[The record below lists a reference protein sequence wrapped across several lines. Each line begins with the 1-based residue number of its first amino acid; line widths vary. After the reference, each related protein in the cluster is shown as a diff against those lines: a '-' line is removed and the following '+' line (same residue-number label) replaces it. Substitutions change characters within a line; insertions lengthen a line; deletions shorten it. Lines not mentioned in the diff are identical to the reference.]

1 VQRVPLPLTPERW
14 QRLQQVFDGL
24 VELPADRQAAAL
36 AREAETDPDLAAEV
50 GAMLAH
56 EAAAAGRLR
65 DVIGETVDASA
76 VAGAPPPRFGGYRV
90 VREVGR
96 GGMGVVYEGTSD
108 DEFQRRVAIKV
119 APWAGAGALLDARFR
134 LERQILS
141 GLDHPHIARF
151 LDGGTEGAQPY
162 FVMEFV
168 DGVPLTTHVRT
179 ARLDV
184 RARIALVRDIC
195 AALDYAHQHL
205 VVHRDLKP
213 SNILVT
219 PDGIPKV
226 LDFGI
231 AKLLG
236 PDAAETGATIG
247 LTSWTP
253 GYASPEQVLG
263 TPVSTRSDVYSLGL
277 VLYEVL
283 TGEAAQRA
291 DTSSPVALARSVC
304 ETEPPAPSARA
315 AAAGHRVLAR
325 ELRGDLDTIVAMAIR
340 KEPERRYAS
349 MAAFADDLGRYLAGL
364 PVAARPNTWTY
375 RARKFVA
382 RHRVAAVAAVLV
394 GASIAGGTTAAV
406 YQARRAER
414 RFAQVRGLANAFVF
428 DVHDRVA
435 ALPGA
440 TEARRA
446 IVRTALTYLENLR
459 EEATGDASLAHELAA
474 AYERVGT
481 VQGHPLSA
489 NLGEP
494 DAALQSYA
502 RAATLLAPFEAAAGA
517 ETLVQVATVALR
529 QAQVLRARGDVEA
542 SQRAYERARDAGERS
557 IRDGGTRAALSIV
570 GEVHAEMA
578 RAAMDRRDAPLAEAS
593 SARAMAVAEQLLAL
607 GPADADLRNNLAS
620 ALNALGVARVAAG
633 RLEDAAASFA
643 RSAAVREELV
653 RDAPTNV
660 TYRRSLMVS
669 YGSLADILGARSGE
683 NIGDI
688 AGATAALEKATA
700 LARATLAEDAADR
713 RARFDVVNALLRLGA
728 LLGEYSVPASAI
740 APLTEA
746 ESLNATLL
754 AEEPASDRYGY
765 VQVVLDRRIGRVLA
779 AAGRDAEA
787 AVRFERVRARG
798 AALLRGPN
806 GPATRNQ
813 LLMATVDL
821 ARIRAA
827 AGEARAVAL
836 AQEATAGL
844 AGTPVTPPNVAAT
857 LHADLAR
864 VWLALAAARPPSA
877 RAGLLAQ
884 ASALADEGTRLWT
897 AAPLPKALEPQRA
910 AALAALAADRARATA
925 LTRP

>member
-1 VQRVPLPLTPERW
+1 
-14 QRLQQVFDGL
+14 
-24 VELPADRQAAAL
+24 
-36 AREAETDPDLAAEV
+36 
-50 GAMLAH
+50 
-56 EAAAAGRLR
+56 
-65 DVIGETVDASA
+65 
-76 VAGAPPPRFGGYRV
+76 
-90 VREVGR
+90 
-96 GGMGVVYEGTSD
+96 
-108 DEFQRRVAIKV
+108 
-119 APWAGAGALLDARFR
+119 
-134 LERQILS
+134 
-141 GLDHPHIARF
+141 
-151 LDGGTEGAQPY
+151 
-162 FVMEFV
+162 
-168 DGVPLTTHVRT
+168 
-179 ARLDV
+179 
-184 RARIALVRDIC
+184 
-195 AALDYAHQHL
+195 
-205 VVHRDLKP
+205 
-213 SNILVT
+213 VT

-474 AYERVGT
+474 AYERIGT

>member
-1 VQRVPLPLTPERW
+1 VPLPLTPERW

>member
-1 VQRVPLPLTPERW
+1 VPLPLTPERW
-14 QRLQQVFDGL
+14 QRLQQVFDRL
-24 VELPADRQAAAL
+24 VELPEDEQTAAL
-36 AREAETDPDLAAEV
+36 AREAGEDPDLAAEV
-50 GAMLAH
+50 AAMLAH

-65 DVIGETVDASA
+65 EVIGDSVETSA

-119 APWAGAGALLDARFR
+119 APWAGAGALLEARFR

-151 LDGGTEGAQPY
+151 LDGGAEGAQPY

-168 DGVPLTTHVRT
+168 DGVPLTTYVRT

-184 RARIALVRDIC
+184 RQRVALVRGIC
-195 AALDYAHQHL
+195 GALDYAHQHL

-219 PDGIPKV
+219 ADGTPKV

-236 PDAAETGATIG
+236 PDAADTGATIG

-253 GYASPEQVLG
+253 DYASPEQVLG
-263 TPVSTRSDVYSLGL
+263 RPVSTRSDVYSLGL

-283 TGEAAQRA
+283 TGEGAQQA

-304 ETEPPAPSARA
+304 ETTPPLPSARA
-315 AAAGHRVLAR
+315 AATGDRALAR
-325 ELRGDLDTIVAMAIR
+325 ALRGDLDRIVAMAIR

-349 MAAFADDLGRYLAGL
+349 MAAFADDLGRWLDGL
-364 PVAARPNTWTY
+364 PVAARPSTWRY
-375 RARKFVA
+375 RAGKFVA
-382 RHRVAAVAAVLV
+382 RHRVAAVATVLV
-394 GASIAGGTTAAV
+394 AVSIAGGTTAAV

-459 EEATGDASLAHELAA
+459 EDATGDAALAHELAA
-474 AYERVGT
+474 AYERIGT
-481 VQGHPLSA
+481 VQGHPLSP

-502 RAATLLAPFEAAAGA
+502 RAEALLAPFEASAAP

-529 QAQVLRARGDVEA
+529 QAQVLRARGDVTA
-542 SQRAYERARDAGERS
+542 SQRAYERARDAGERGVS
-557 IRDGGTRAALSIV
+557 GGATRANLSVV

-578 RAAMDRRDAPLAEAS
+578 RASMDRRDVAAAEAS

-607 GPADADLRNNLAS
+607 DPADADLRNNVAS

-633 RLEDAAASFA
+633 RIEDAAASFA

-653 RDAPTNV
+653 RDAPTNIN
-660 TYRRSLMVS
+660 YRRSLMVS
-669 YGSLADILGARSGE
+669 YGSLADVLGARAGE
-683 NIGDI
+683 NLGDVV
-688 AGATAALEKATA
+688 GATAALEKAIA
-700 LARATLAEDAADR
+700 IARATAADDPADR

-728 LLGEYSVPASAI
+728 LLGDFSATPAAAL
-740 APLTEA
+740 APLEEA
-746 ESLNATLL
+746 EALNATLL

-765 VQVVLDRRIGRVLA
+765 VQVVIDRRVGRA
-779 AAGRDAEA
+779 FIAAGRDADA
-787 AVRFERVRARG
+787 AARFERVRAR
-798 AALLRGPN
+798 APKLLGGPN
-806 GPATRNQ
+806 GPSTRSQWLQATI
-813 LLMATVDL
+813 DL
-821 ARIRAA
+821 AALRAA
-827 AGEARAVAL
+827 TNDPRAL
-836 AQEATAGL
+836 ALVREATSGL
-844 AGTPVTPPNVAAT
+844 AGTPITPTNVAAA
-857 LHADLAR
+857 LHADLGR
-864 VWLALAAARPPSA
+864 VWLSLAAAQPPSA
-877 RAGLLAQ
+877 REEALTRA
-884 ASALADEGTRLWT
+884 AALAGDSRALWT
-897 AAPLPKALEPQRA
+897 SATLPAAIEPQRA
-910 AALAALAADRARATA
+910 AALAALDADRARAAA

>member
-1 VQRVPLPLTPERW
+1 
-14 QRLQQVFDGL
+14 
-24 VELPADRQAAAL
+24 
-36 AREAETDPDLAAEV
+36 RE
-50 GAMLAH
+50 
-56 EAAAAGRLR
+56 
-65 DVIGETVDASA
+65 VIGDSVDASA
-76 VAGAPPPRFGGYRV
+76 VAGVPPGRFGSYRV

-108 DEFQRRVAIKV
+108 DEFERRVAIKV

-151 LDGGTEGAQPY
+151 LDGGAEGAQPY

-168 DGVPLTTHVRT
+168 DGVPLTTYVRT
-179 ARLDV
+179 AGLGV
-184 RARIALVRDIC
+184 RARVALVQRIC

-236 PDAAETGATIG
+236 PDAADTGATIG

-253 GYASPEQVLG
+253 DYASPEQVLG
-263 TPVSTRSDVYSLGL
+263 KPVSTRSDVYSLGL

-283 TGEAAQRA
+283 TGEGAQRA

-304 ETEPPAPSARA
+304 ETEPGLASARA
-315 AAAGHRVLAR
+315 AAAGNRALAR
-325 ELRGDLDTIVAMAIR
+325 DLRGDLDTIVGMAIR

-364 PVAARPNTWTY
+364 PVTARPNTWTY

-394 GASIAGGTTAAV
+394 AASVAGGTAAAV

-459 EEATGDASLAHELAA
+459 EEATGDAALAHELAA
-474 AYERVGT
+474 AYERIGT

-502 RAATLLAPFEAAAGA
+502 RAAALLAPFEASAGA
-517 ETLVQVATVALR
+517 ETLVQVATVALK
-529 QAQVLRARGDVEA
+529 QAQVLRAKGDLEA
-542 SQRAYERARDAGERS
+542 SQRSYERARDAGERS
-557 IRDGGTRAALSIV
+557 IRNGSTRAALSIV

-578 RAAMDRRDAPLAEAS
+578 RAAMDRRDAAVAEAS
-593 SARAMAVAEQLLAL
+593 SARAMAVAEQLLARE
-607 GPADADLRNNLAS
+607 PADADLRNNLAS

-633 RLEDAAASFA
+633 RLDDAAASFA
-643 RSAAVREELV
+643 RSAAVREDLV

-660 TYRRSLMVS
+660 NYRRSLMVS
-669 YGSLADILGARSGE
+669 YGSLADVLGARSGE

-700 LARATLAEDAADR
+700 LARATAAEDAADR

-728 LLGEYSVPASAI
+728 LLGEYSAAPAAAM
-740 APLTEA
+740 APLSEA

-765 VQVVLDRRIGRVLA
+765 VHIVLDRRIGRALV

-798 AALLRGPN
+798 AALRSGPN

-813 LLMATVDL
+813 LLMATIDL
-821 ARIRAA
+821 ARIRAE
-827 AGEARAVAL
+827 AGDARALAL
-836 AQEATAGL
+836 AREATAGL
-844 AGTPVTPPNVAAT
+844 AGTPVTPALVAAT
-857 LHADLAR
+857 LRADLAR
-864 VWLALAAARPPSA
+864 VWLVLAAAQAPPA
-877 RAGLLAQ
+877 RADLLSQ
-884 ASALADEGTRLWT
+884 AATLADDSTRQWT

-910 AALAALAADRARATA
+910 AALAALAADRVRATA

>member
-1 VQRVPLPLTPERW
+1 MPLPLTPERW

-24 VELPADRQAAAL
+24 VELPADQQAAAL
-36 AREAETDPDLAAEV
+36 AREAEADPDLAAEV
-50 GAMLAH
+50 AAMLAH

-65 DVIGETVDASA
+65 EVIGETVDQSA
-76 VAGAPPPRFGGYRV
+76 VAGAPPRRFGGYRV

-96 GGMGVVYEGTSD
+96 GGMGIVYEGTSD

-151 LDGGTEGAQPY
+151 LDGGAEGAQPY

-184 RARIALVRDIC
+184 RQRVALVRGIC
-195 AALDYAHQHL
+195 GALDYAHQHL

-219 PDGIPKV
+219 PDGIAKV

-236 PDAAETGATIG
+236 SDAAETGATLG

-253 GYASPEQVLG
+253 DYASPEQVLG
-263 TPVSTRSDVYSLGL
+263 KPVSTRSDVYSLGL

-283 TGEAAQRA
+283 TGEAAQNA
-291 DTSSPVALARSVC
+291 DTSSPVALTRSVC
-304 ETEPPAPSARA
+304 ETEPPPPSARA
-315 AAAGHRVLAR
+315 AAAGDRALAR
-325 ELRGDLDTIVAMAIR
+325 ELRGDLDRIVAMAIR

-349 MAAFADDLGRYLAGL
+349 MAAFADDLGRWLDGL
-364 PVAARPNTWTY
+364 PVAARPSTWRY
-375 RARKFVA
+375 RAGKFVA
-382 RHRVAAVAAVLV
+382 RHRVAAVAVVLV
-394 GASIAGGTTAAV
+394 AVSIAGGTTAAV

-459 EEATGDASLAHELAA
+459 EEATGDAALAHELAA
-474 AYERVGT
+474 AYERIGT
-481 VQGHPLSA
+481 VQGHPLSP

-502 RAATLLAPFEAAAGA
+502 RAEALLAPFDDASAGA
-517 ETLVQVATVALR
+517 DTLVQVATVALR
-529 QAQVLRARGDVEA
+529 QAQVLRARGDVAA
-542 SQRAYERARDAGERS
+542 SQRAYERARDAGERG
-557 IRDGGTRAALSIV
+557 IRGGGTRAGLSVV

-578 RAAMDRRDAPLAEAS
+578 RASMDRRDVAAAEVS
-593 SARAMAVAEQLLAL
+593 SARAMAVADELLAL
-607 GPADADLRNNLAS
+607 DPSDADLRNNVAS

-633 RLEDAAASFA
+633 RLEEAAASFA
-643 RSAAVREELV
+643 RSASVREDLV
-653 RDAPTNV
+653 RDAPTNIN
-660 TYRRSLMVS
+660 YRRSLMVS
-669 YGSLADILGARSGE
+669 YGSLADVLGARAGE
-683 NIGDI
+683 NLGNI

-700 LARATLAEDAADR
+700 LARATAAEDAADR

-728 LLGEYSVPASAI
+728 LLADNAAAPATALT
-740 APLTEA
+740 PLLEA
-746 ESLNATLL
+746 DGLNATLL

-765 VQVVLDRRIGRVLA
+765 VQIVIDRRIGRVLA
-779 AAGRDAEA
+779 AAGRNADAA
-787 AVRFERVRARG
+787 ARFERVRAR
-798 AALLRGPN
+798 APKLLSGPN
-806 GPATRNQ
+806 GPSTRSQ
-813 LLMATVDL
+813 LLQATIDL

-827 AGEARAVAL
+827 AGDARATAL
-836 AQEATAGL
+836 AHEATSGL
-844 AGTPVTPPNVAAT
+844 AGTPITPANVAAT
-857 LHADLAR
+857 LQADLGR
-864 VWLALAAARPPSA
+864 VWLSIAAAEPPAARAEALA
-877 RAGLLAQ
+877 
-884 ASALADEGTRLWT
+884 
-897 AAPLPKALEPQRA
+897 RA
-910 AALAALAADRARATA
+910 AALASDSRGLWTAAKLPAAIEPQRTAALAALDADRARAAA

>member
-1 VQRVPLPLTPERW
+1 
-14 QRLQQVFDGL
+14 
-24 VELPADRQAAAL
+24 
-36 AREAETDPDLAAEV
+36 
-50 GAMLAH
+50 
-56 EAAAAGRLR
+56 
-65 DVIGETVDASA
+65 
-76 VAGAPPPRFGGYRV
+76 
-90 VREVGR
+90 
-96 GGMGVVYEGTSD
+96 
-108 DEFQRRVAIKV
+108 
-119 APWAGAGALLDARFR
+119 
-134 LERQILS
+134 
-141 GLDHPHIARF
+141 
-151 LDGGTEGAQPY
+151 
-162 FVMEFV
+162 
-168 DGVPLTTHVRT
+168 
-179 ARLDV
+179 
-184 RARIALVRDIC
+184 
-195 AALDYAHQHL
+195 
-205 VVHRDLKP
+205 
-213 SNILVT
+213 
-219 PDGIPKV
+219 
-226 LDFGI
+226 
-231 AKLLG
+231 
-236 PDAAETGATIG
+236 
-247 LTSWTP
+247 
-253 GYASPEQVLG
+253 
-263 TPVSTRSDVYSLGL
+263 
-277 VLYEVL
+277 
-283 TGEAAQRA
+283 
-291 DTSSPVALARSVC
+291 
-304 ETEPPAPSARA
+304 
-315 AAAGHRVLAR
+315 
-325 ELRGDLDTIVAMAIR
+325 
-340 KEPERRYAS
+340 
-349 MAAFADDLGRYLAGL
+349 
-364 PVAARPNTWTY
+364 
-375 RARKFVA
+375 
-382 RHRVAAVAAVLV
+382 VLV

-474 AYERVGT
+474 AYERIGT

-740 APLTEA
+740 APLSEA

-765 VQVVLDRRIGRVLA
+765 VQVVLDRRIGRALA

-787 AVRFERVRARG
+787 AARFERVRARG
-798 AALLRGPN
+798 ATLLGGPN
-806 GPATRNQ
+806 GPATRIQ
-813 LLMATVDL
+813 LLMTTIDL
-821 ARIRAA
+821 ARLRAE
-827 AGEARAVAL
+827 AGDSRASAL
-836 AQEATAGL
+836 ARGATADL
-844 AGTPVTPPNVAAT
+844 AGTPVTPPTVAAT

-864 VWLALAAARPPSA
+864 VWLALAAARPPAA
-877 RAGLLAQ
+877 RTDLLAQ
-884 ASALADEGTRLWT
+884 SARHADESRRLWT

>member
-1 VQRVPLPLTPERW
+1 
-14 QRLQQVFDGL
+14 
-24 VELPADRQAAAL
+24 
-36 AREAETDPDLAAEV
+36 
-50 GAMLAH
+50 
-56 EAAAAGRLR
+56 
-65 DVIGETVDASA
+65 
-76 VAGAPPPRFGGYRV
+76 
-90 VREVGR
+90 
-96 GGMGVVYEGTSD
+96 
-108 DEFQRRVAIKV
+108 
-119 APWAGAGALLDARFR
+119 
-134 LERQILS
+134 
-141 GLDHPHIARF
+141 
-151 LDGGTEGAQPY
+151 
-162 FVMEFV
+162 
-168 DGVPLTTHVRT
+168 
-179 ARLDV
+179 
-184 RARIALVRDIC
+184 
-195 AALDYAHQHL
+195 
-205 VVHRDLKP
+205 
-213 SNILVT
+213 
-219 PDGIPKV
+219 
-226 LDFGI
+226 
-231 AKLLG
+231 
-236 PDAAETGATIG
+236 
-247 LTSWTP
+247 
-253 GYASPEQVLG
+253 
-263 TPVSTRSDVYSLGL
+263 
-277 VLYEVL
+277 
-283 TGEAAQRA
+283 
-291 DTSSPVALARSVC
+291 
-304 ETEPPAPSARA
+304 
-315 AAAGHRVLAR
+315 
-325 ELRGDLDTIVAMAIR
+325 
-340 KEPERRYAS
+340 
-349 MAAFADDLGRYLAGL
+349 
-364 PVAARPNTWTY
+364 
-375 RARKFVA
+375 
-382 RHRVAAVAAVLV
+382 
-394 GASIAGGTTAAV
+394 
-406 YQARRAER
+406 
-414 RFAQVRGLANAFVF
+414 
-428 DVHDRVA
+428 
-435 ALPGA
+435 
-440 TEARRA
+440 
-446 IVRTALTYLENLR
+446 
-459 EEATGDASLAHELAA
+459 
-474 AYERVGT
+474 
-481 VQGHPLSA
+481 
-489 NLGEP
+489 
-494 DAALQSYA
+494 
-502 RAATLLAPFEAAAGA
+502 
-517 ETLVQVATVALR
+517 
-529 QAQVLRARGDVEA
+529 
-542 SQRAYERARDAGERS
+542 
-557 IRDGGTRAALSIV
+557 
-570 GEVHAEMA
+570 
-578 RAAMDRRDAPLAEAS
+578 
-593 SARAMAVAEQLLAL
+593 MAVAEQLLAL

>member
-1 VQRVPLPLTPERW
+1 MPLPLTPERW

-24 VELPADRQAAAL
+24 VELPADSQTEAL

-76 VAGAPPPRFGGYRV
+76 VAGAPPRRFGGYRV

-184 RARIALVRDIC
+184 RARVALVRDIC

-213 SNILVT
+213 SNLLVT

-253 GYASPEQVLG
+253 DYASPEQVLG
-263 TPVSTRSDVYSLGL
+263 KPVSTRSDVYSLGL

-283 TGEAAQRA
+283 TGEGAQRA

-304 ETEPPAPSARA
+304 ETEPPLPSARA
-315 AAAGHRVLAR
+315 AAAGQRGLAR

-382 RHRVAAVAAVLV
+382 RHRVL
-394 GASIAGGTTAAV
+394 TFL
-406 YQARRAER
+406 RHC
-414 RFAQVRGLANAFVF
+414 VR
-428 DVHDRVA
+428 
-435 ALPGA
+435 
-440 TEARRA
+440 
-446 IVRTALTYLENLR
+446 
-459 EEATGDASLAHELAA
+459 
-474 AYERVGT
+474 
-481 VQGHPLSA
+481 
-489 NLGEP
+489 
-494 DAALQSYA
+494 
-502 RAATLLAPFEAAAGA
+502 
-517 ETLVQVATVALR
+517 
-529 QAQVLRARGDVEA
+529 
-542 SQRAYERARDAGERS
+542 
-557 IRDGGTRAALSIV
+557 
-570 GEVHAEMA
+570 
-578 RAAMDRRDAPLAEAS
+578 
-593 SARAMAVAEQLLAL
+593 
-607 GPADADLRNNLAS
+607 
-620 ALNALGVARVAAG
+620 
-633 RLEDAAASFA
+633 
-643 RSAAVREELV
+643 
-653 RDAPTNV
+653 
-660 TYRRSLMVS
+660 
-669 YGSLADILGARSGE
+669 
-683 NIGDI
+683 
-688 AGATAALEKATA
+688 
-700 LARATLAEDAADR
+700 
-713 RARFDVVNALLRLGA
+713 
-728 LLGEYSVPASAI
+728 
-740 APLTEA
+740 
-746 ESLNATLL
+746 
-754 AEEPASDRYGY
+754 
-765 VQVVLDRRIGRVLA
+765 
-779 AAGRDAEA
+779 
-787 AVRFERVRARG
+787 
-798 AALLRGPN
+798 
-806 GPATRNQ
+806 
-813 LLMATVDL
+813 
-821 ARIRAA
+821 
-827 AGEARAVAL
+827 
-836 AQEATAGL
+836 
-844 AGTPVTPPNVAAT
+844 
-857 LHADLAR
+857 
-864 VWLALAAARPPSA
+864 
-877 RAGLLAQ
+877 
-884 ASALADEGTRLWT
+884 
-897 AAPLPKALEPQRA
+897 
-910 AALAALAADRARATA
+910 
-925 LTRP
+925 

>member
-1 VQRVPLPLTPERW
+1 MPLPLTPERW
-14 QRLQQVFDGL
+14 QRLQQVFDRL
-24 VELPADRQAAAL
+24 VELPEDEQTAAL
-36 AREAETDPDLAAEV
+36 AREAGADPDLAAEV
-50 GAMLAH
+50 AAMLAH

-65 DVIGETVDASA
+65 EVIGDSVETSA
-76 VAGAPPPRFGGYRV
+76 VAGAPPSRFGGYNV

-119 APWAGAGALLDARFR
+119 APWAGAGALLEARFR

-151 LDGGTEGAQPY
+151 LDGGAEGAQPY

-168 DGVPLTTHVRT
+168 DGVPLTTYVRT

-184 RARIALVRDIC
+184 RQRVALVRGIC
-195 AALDYAHQHL
+195 GALDYAHQHL

-219 PDGIPKV
+219 ADGTAKV

-236 PDAAETGATIG
+236 PDAADTGATIG

-253 GYASPEQVLG
+253 DYASPEQVLG
-263 TPVSTRSDVYSLGL
+263 RPVSTRSDVYSLGL

-283 TGEAAQRA
+283 TGEGAQRA

-304 ETEPPAPSARA
+304 ETTPPLPSARA
-315 AAAGHRVLAR
+315 AAAGDRALAR
-325 ELRGDLDTIVAMAIR
+325 ALRGDLDRIVAMAIR

-349 MAAFADDLGRYLAGL
+349 MAAFADDLGRWLDGL
-364 PVAARPNTWTY
+364 PVAARPSTWRY
-375 RARKFVA
+375 RAGKFVA

-394 GASIAGGTTAAV
+394 AVSIAGGTAAAV

-459 EEATGDASLAHELAA
+459 EDATGDAALAHELAA
-474 AYERVGT
+474 AYERIGT

-494 DAALQSYA
+494 EAALQSYA
-502 RAATLLAPFEAAAGA
+502 RAEALLTPFEATAGA
-517 ETLVQVATVALR
+517 DTLVQVATVALR
-529 QAQVLRARGDVEA
+529 QAQVLRAKGDLEA
-542 SQRAYERARDAGERS
+542 SQRSYERARDAGERGL
-557 IRDGGTRAALSIV
+557 GGGATRALLSVV

-578 RAAMDRRDAPLAEAS
+578 RASMDRRDVAAAEAS

-607 GPADADLRNNLAS
+607 DPADADLRNNVAS

-653 RDAPTNV
+653 RAAPTNV

-669 YGSLADILGARSGE
+669 YGSLADVLGARSGE

-728 LLGEYSVPASAI
+728 LIGESSVPASAM
-740 APLTEA
+740 APLTDA
-746 ESLNATLL
+746 ERLNATLL

-765 VQVVLDRRIGRVLA
+765 VQVVLDRRIGRALA

-798 AALLRGPN
+798 ATLLRGPN
-806 GPATRNQ
+806 GPAARNQ
-813 LLMATVDL
+813 LLMATIDL
-821 ARIRAA
+821 ARLRAE
-827 AGEARAVAL
+827 AGDARAVAL
-836 AQEATAGL
+836 AREATAGL
-844 AGTPVTPPNVAAT
+844 AGTPVSPPNVAAA

-864 VWLALAAARPPSA
+864 VWLALAAAQPAPA

-884 ASALADEGTRLWT
+884 ATTLADDSTRLWT
-897 AAPLPKALEPQRA
+897 AVVLPKALEPQRA
-910 AALAALAADRARATA
+910 AALAALDADRARAAA